1 MAKKRGLIALT
12 FLVLIAGAAWGGVD
26 IPATCR
32 VKNQPP
38 GRCGWCSLETLGRYH
53 QLTALY
59 QLSEKKA
66 YRCSTSSLEST
77 LGQLGIAYRVQPCGG
92 YSQDILNYAVSENLG
107 AVVGFRELYPGA
119 GGHIVTLVDFS
130 DSGVRVIDSNDQDG
144 RIRDMSLAR
153 FLYWWDGFALVIEP
167 KEPPPYSDLR
177 ARFSALPLVINP
189 VSNLNRPLIA
199 TDSRVFTS
207 APTVPQ
213 R

>member
-1 MAKKRGLIALT
+1 MAKKRGSIALT
-12 FLVLIAGAAWGGVD
+12 FLVLIAGTAWGEVD

-53 QLTALY
+53 QLKALY
-59 QLSEKKA
+59 QLSEKNA

-92 YSQDILNYAVSENLG
+92 YSQDILSYAVSEGLG
-107 AVVGFRELYPGA
+107 AVIGFRELYPGA

-144 RIRDMSLAR
+144 RSRDMSLAR

-167 KEPPPYSDLR
+167 REPRSDGYLR
-177 ARFSALPLVINP
+177 ARFSALPLVIYP
-189 VSNLNRPLIA
+189 VSNPNNPLIA
-199 TDSRVFTS
+199 TDTRVFSPAATD
-207 APTVPQ
+207 PN